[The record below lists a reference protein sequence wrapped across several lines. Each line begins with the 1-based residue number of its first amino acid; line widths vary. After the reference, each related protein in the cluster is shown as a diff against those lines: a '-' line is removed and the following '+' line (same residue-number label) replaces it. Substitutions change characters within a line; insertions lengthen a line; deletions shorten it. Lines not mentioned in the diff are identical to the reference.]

1 MQRTAE
7 ETAILLALLFT
18 RSKAKRARV
27 SEKTVRHLS
36 KRTHLRTVFLD
47 KLREALDEIDL
58 HFIEL
63 GRGGFGI
70 IPISALDGAQ
80 AIMARQYLV
89 EDLKKLKQGKKGF
102 DDFRAEVTAN
112 EEEGEENEE

>member
-7 ETAILLALLFT
+7 ETAILLSLLFT
-18 RSKAKRARV
+18 RAKAKRARV

-36 KRTHLRTVFLD
+36 KRTRLRTVFLD

-89 EDLKKLKQGKKGF
+89 EDLRKLKQGKKTF

-112 EEEGEENEE
+112 EEEDEENEE

>member
-7 ETAILLALLFT
+7 ETAVLLALLFT
-18 RSKAKRARV
+18 RAKVKRARV

-36 KRTHLRTVFLD
+36 KRTRLRTVFLD

-63 GRGGFGI
+63 GRGGFGL

-80 AIMARQYLV
+80 VIMAKQYLAD
-89 EDLKKLKQGKKGF
+89 DLKKLKQGKKTF
-102 DDFRAEVTAN
+102 DDFRAEVTADD
-112 EEEGEENEE
+112 EGEENEE